1 MTPPAPLAGAGG
13 PLHIGVVLPSLR
25 GGGAERVTLTLT
37 RTLRE
42 RGHRVDILLSRF
54 HIAYPDDLSAG
65 TRLFRPPT
73 RASRAL
79 LRRCRERGVH
89 LAWQRATPRLGR
101 DWRTLAR
108 CGLGFAPTP
117 KQVLRAHMVANY
129 LRAERPSVVLSTLP
143 SADAAALC
151 ATELTPAPPPVVVAV
166 HSSGFREGEWL
177 PVSQALYPRAA
188 ALIAVSGGVGRE
200 VEAVLGP
207 AQRPVR
213 IVHNPVPAERI
224 RRLAAQPVAH
234 PWFAPGQPPVVL
246 AVGRDTPEKD
256 WPTLVRAFA
265 QARARTP
272 ARLAILGEFTARRRE
287 WLRTEAGRG
296 GTGARLAFIAFDP
309 NPYRY
314 MGRAAALALS
324 SHREGLPTVLV
335 EALACGTPVVSTD
348 TPHGPREILADGRFG
363 KLVPVAEPSALADA
377 IVATLRGE
385 RPSAATLRCRA
396 ADFSAAR
403 AALGYEAAIAEALE
417 GTRRPSQP
425 APD

>member
-1 MTPPAPLAGAGG
+1 MTVPAPLTAGAGG
-13 PLHIGVVLPSLR
+13 PLRIGVVLPSLR

-42 RGHRVDILLSRF
+42 RGHRMDIFLSRF
-54 HIAYPDDLSAG
+54 DIAYPDELPAG
-65 TRLFRPPT
+65 TRLFHPPM
-73 RASRAL
+73 RANRAL
-79 LRRCRERGVH
+79 LQRCRERGVD
-89 LAWQRATPRLGR
+89 LSWQRTTPRLGR

-108 CGLGFAPTP
+108 RGLGFAPTP

-129 LRAERPSVVLSTLP
+129 LRAERPSVVLSALP

-151 ATELTPAPPPVVVAV
+151 AAELTPAPPVVVAV

-188 ALIAVSGGVGRE
+188 ALVAVSAGVGRE
-200 VEAVLGP
+200 VEAMLGP
-207 AQRPVR
+207 ARHPLR
-213 IVHNPVPAERI
+213 IVNNPVPAERI

-265 QARARTP
+265 QAQARAP
-272 ARLAILGEFTARRRE
+272 ARLVVLGDFSAPRRK
-287 WLRTEAGRG
+287 WLRAEAERG
-296 GTGARLAFIAFDP
+296 GAGARLAFIAFDP

-324 SHREGLPTVLV
+324 SHREGLPTVLI

-363 KLVPVAEPSALADA
+363 KLVPVAKPSALADA

-385 RPSAATLRCRA
+385 RPSAETLRHRA

-417 GTRRPSQP
+417 GTRRPSE
-425 APD
+425 